1 MNSKTEHTTSIQKP
15 ATAAAT
21 NRNRWIWIPI
31 LIAFVFIGD
40 RVGGFVLKQLEAK
53 SNFRFTR
60 LYQQQADCDILIA
73 GNSRGLSFYQPFV
86 EKKSN
91 KKVFSLAY
99 NGMSSS
105 LGHVFIEDYFEKYPA
120 PEKLILEVTCAD
132 RFNKELIPAFACYS
146 PYSTHLKSYLKEHE
160 PKTFYATKISHLL
173 RYNSEVFQRSLRYLK
188 NDDRLWLT
196 DRTISEAM
204 QKESTHLENISIDL
218 IPDLQMSL
226 ATTVKL
232 AQSKGTEVILIV
244 APFLP
249 NYHNALYN
257 LDDYIKE
264 VEKNTGLKVHNYADA
279 IENPKLFG
287 DYFHLN
293 VFGSE
298 QFVSRLH
305 QDQLF

>member
-1 MNSKTEHTTSIQKP
+1 MNNNTAHTNYTSKQARLTVPEK
-15 ATAAAT
+15 
-21 NRNRWIWIPI
+21 NRWIWIPI
-31 LIAFVFIGD
+31 FIVLVFLGD
-40 RVGGFVLKQLEAK
+40 RIGGYILMQLEST

-60 LYQQQADCDILIA
+60 LYHQKAACDILIA

-105 LGHVFIEDYFEKYPA
+105 LGHVFIEDYFENYPA

-132 RFNKELIPAFACYS
+132 RYNKELVPAFACYT
-146 PYSTHLKSYLKEHE
+146 PYSNHLKEYIKEKE
-160 PKTFYATKISHLL
+160 PKTYYATKVSHLL

-204 QKESTHLENISIDL
+204 QHKSTQLKNISIDL
-218 IPDLQMSL
+218 IPELQSPL
-226 ATTVKL
+226 AATVKL

-249 NYHNALYN
+249 NYYDALYN
-257 LDDYIKE
+257 LDDYIDE
-264 VEKNTGLKVHNYADA
+264 VEKNTGLKVYNYGGA
-279 IENPKLFG
+279 IQDPKLFG

>member
-1 MNSKTEHTTSIQKP
+1 MNSKTEHITSIEKP
-15 ATAAAT
+15 AIAAVPKK
-21 NRNRWIWIPI
+21 NRWIWIPI
-31 LIAFVFIGD
+31 FIALLFLGD
-40 RVGGFVLKQLEAK
+40 RIGGFVLKQLEAK

-60 LYQQQADCDILIA
+60 LYTQQAACDILIA

-86 EKKSN
+86 EKMSN

-105 LGHVFIEDYFEKYPA
+105 LGHVFIEDYYEKYPA
-120 PEKLILEVTCAD
+120 PKKLILEVTCAD
-132 RFNKELIPAFACYS
+132 RFNRELIPAFACYT
-146 PYSTHLKSYLKEHE
+146 PYSTHLRNYIKQEE
-160 PKTFYATKISHLL
+160 PKTFYATKVSHLL

-204 QKESTHLENISIDL
+204 QKESTQLKNISIDL
-218 IPDLQMSL
+218 IPELQKSL
-226 ATTVKL
+226 ASTVKL
-232 AQSKGTEVILIV
+232 AQSKGTEVILII

-249 NYHNALYN
+249 NYHHALYN
-257 LDDYIKE
+257 LDEYINE
-264 VEKNTGLKVHNYADA
+264 VEKNTGLKVYNYAGA
-279 IENPKLFG
+279 IQNPKLFG

-298 QFVSRLH
+298 QFVSQLH